1 MIVLIIMKKK
11 KCFGLKVATR
21 IFITKA
27 LQRASH
33 VALIV
38 KNPPAMEET
47 EEMQVLSLGWE
58 DPLEEGMVTHL
69 GILAWRIPMDR
80 GAWRATVLRV
90 AQSQTRPNRLSRHA
104 STPGKKSGFCL
115 GARKELS
122 F

>member
-58 DPLEEGMVTHL
+58 DPLEEGMATHSS
-69 GILAWRIPMDR
+69 ILAWRVPWTEDSGRLWSI
-80 GAWRATVLRV
+80 G
-90 AQSQTRPNRLSRHA
+90 SQKNQI
-104 STPGKKSGFCL
+104 
-115 GARKELS
+115 
-122 F
+122 